1 MERVIGLKRRLLC
14 FALVMVMG
22 LTACGPAGEPA
33 PSESP
38 TPSAT
43 LEPTATVTPEPSV
56 EPTAVPDEKVN
67 PLTGLPLTGEATNRQ
82 RPVAVMLNNIRKAL
96 PQQGNSQ
103 ADILYECLAEGGIT
117 RMLGV
122 YQSMEGVGEVGSV
135 RSSRPYYLELALGL
149 DAIYLH
155 AGGSEAAYE
164 NIKKWNVTALDC
176 VRSTAY
182 SAIFWRDQ
190 GRLKKNGYE
199 HSVLTSGSAILE
211 NFPNYSFRKEH
222 EEGYALPYT
231 FAEDGTPAGGESAL
245 TIRVPFS
252 TVKTGV
258 FKYDEATKKY
268 LVEEYNAPLVDGNN
282 GQQVAVT
289 NVIAIRTSCKAIDDY
304 GRMRVDLSGYN
315 GEGWFACGGKI
326 VPITW
331 EKKDLNSPIT
341 YALEDGSPVVFGQGN
356 SYVNIIPL
364 SNTVTAE

>member
-1 MERVIGLKRRLLC
+1 MKRRLLPLVL
-14 FALVMVMG
+14 ALALA
-22 LTACGPAGEPA
+22 LTACGPTEEPA

-38 TPSAT
+38 TPSAAPV
-43 LEPTATVTPEPSV
+43 PTATVTP

-164 NIKKWNVTALDC
+164 NIRKWNVTALDC

-190 GRLKKNGYE
+190 ERRQKNGYE
-199 HSVLTSGSAILE
+199 HSVLTSGDAILE

-222 EEGYALPYT
+222 EEGYSLPYT
-231 FAEDGTPAGGESAL
+231 YAEDGTPAGGESAL

-258 FKYDEATKKY
+258 FKYDEESKKY

-289 NVIAIRTSCKAIDDY
+289 NVIVIRTSCKAIDDY
-304 GRMRVDLSGYN
+304 GRMRVDLSGYD

-331 EKKDLNSPIT
+331 AKADLDSPIT

-364 SNTVTAE
+364 SNNVTAE

>member
-1 MERVIGLKRRLLC
+1 MKRRLLPLVL
-14 FALVMVMG
+14 ALALA
-22 LTACGPAGEPA
+22 LTACGPKEEPT

-38 TPSAT
+38 TPSAAPV
-43 LEPTATVTPEPSV
+43 PTATVTP

-122 YQSMEGVGEVGSV
+122 YQSMEGVGEIGSV

-164 NIKKWNVTALDC
+164 NIRKWNVTALDC

-190 GRLKKNGYE
+190 ERRQKNGYE
-199 HSVLTSGSAILE
+199 HSVLTSGDAILE

-222 EEGYALPYT
+222 EEGYSLPYT
-231 FAEDGTPAGGESAL
+231 YAEDGTPAGGESAL

-258 FKYDEATKKY
+258 FKYDKESKKY

-289 NVIAIRTSCKAIDDY
+289 NVIVIRTSCKAIDDY
-304 GRMRVDLSGYN
+304 GRMRVDLSGYD

-331 EKKDLNSPIT
+331 AKADLDSPIT
-341 YALEDGSPVVFGQGN
+341 YALADGSPVVFGQGN

-364 SNTVTAE
+364 SNNVTAE

>member
-1 MERVIGLKRRLLC
+1 MKRRLLPLVL
-14 FALVMVMG
+14 ALALA
-22 LTACGPAGEPA
+22 LTACGPTEEPT

-38 TPSAT
+38 TPSAAPV
-43 LEPTATVTPEPSV
+43 PTATVTP

-164 NIKKWNVTALDC
+164 NIRKWNVTALDC

-190 GRLKKNGYE
+190 ERRQKNGYE
-199 HSVLTSGSAILE
+199 HSVLTSGDAILE

-222 EEGYALPYT
+222 EEGYSLPYT
-231 FAEDGTPAGGESAL
+231 YAEDGTPAGGESAL

-258 FKYDEATKKY
+258 FKYDEESKKY

-289 NVIAIRTSCKAIDDY
+289 NVIVIRTSCKAIDDY
-304 GRMRVDLSGYN
+304 GRMRVDLSGYD

-331 EKKDLNSPIT
+331 AKADLNSPIT

-364 SNTVTAE
+364 SNNVTAE

>member
-1 MERVIGLKRRLLC
+1 MVMKRRLLPLVL
-14 FALVMVMG
+14 ALALA
-22 LTACGPAGEPA
+22 LTACGPTEEPT

-38 TPSAT
+38 TPSAAPV
-43 LEPTATVTPEPSV
+43 PTATVTP

-164 NIKKWNVTALDC
+164 NIRKWNVTALDC

-190 GRLKKNGYE
+190 ERRQKNGYE
-199 HSVLTSGSAILE
+199 HSVLTSGDAILE

-222 EEGYALPYT
+222 EEGYSLPYT
-231 FAEDGTPAGGESAL
+231 YAEDGTPAGGESAL

-258 FKYDEATKKY
+258 FKYDEESKKY

-289 NVIAIRTSCKAIDDY
+289 NVIVIRTSCKAIDDY
-304 GRMRVDLSGYN
+304 GRMRVDLSGYD

-331 EKKDLNSPIT
+331 AKADLDSPIT

-364 SNTVTAE
+364 SNNVTAE

>member
-1 MERVIGLKRRLLC
+1 MKRRLLPLVL
-14 FALVMVMG
+14 ALALA
-22 LTACGPAGEPA
+22 LTACGPTEEPA

-38 TPSAT
+38 TPSAAPV
-43 LEPTATVTPEPSV
+43 PTATVTP

-164 NIKKWNVTALDC
+164 NIRKWNVTALDC

-190 GRLKKNGYE
+190 ERRQKNGYE
-199 HSVLTSGSAILE
+199 HSVLTSGDAILE

-222 EEGYALPYT
+222 EEGYSLPYT
-231 FAEDGTPAGGESAL
+231 YAEDGTPAGGESAL

-258 FKYDEATKKY
+258 FKYDEESKKY

-289 NVIAIRTSCKAIDDY
+289 NVIVIRTSCKAIDDY
-304 GRMRVDLSGYN
+304 GRMRVDLSGYD

-331 EKKDLNSPIT
+331 AKADLDSPIT
-341 YALEDGSPVVFGQGN
+341 YALGDGSPVVFGQGN

-364 SNTVTAE
+364 SNNVTAE

>member
-1 MERVIGLKRRLLC
+1 MKRRLLPLVL
-14 FALVMVMG
+14 ALALA
-22 LTACGPAGEPA
+22 LTACGPTEEPT

-38 TPSAT
+38 TPSAAPV
-43 LEPTATVTPEPSV
+43 PTATVTP

-164 NIKKWNVTALDC
+164 NIRKWNVTALDC

-190 GRLKKNGYE
+190 ERRQKNGYE
-199 HSVLTSGSAILE
+199 HSVLTSGDAILE

-222 EEGYALPYT
+222 EEGYSLPYT
-231 FAEDGTPAGGESAL
+231 YAEDGTPAGGESAL

-258 FKYDEATKKY
+258 FKYDEESKKY

-289 NVIAIRTSCKAIDDY
+289 NVIVIRTSCKAIDDY
-304 GRMRVDLSGYN
+304 GRMRVDLSGYD

-331 EKKDLNSPIT
+331 AKADLDSPIT

-364 SNTVTAE
+364 SNNVTAE

>member
-1 MERVIGLKRRLLC
+1 MKRRLLPLVL
-14 FALVMVMG
+14 ALALA
-22 LTACGPAGEPA
+22 LTACGPTEEPT

-38 TPSAT
+38 TPSAAPV
-43 LEPTATVTPEPSV
+43 PTATVTP

-164 NIKKWNVTALDC
+164 NIRKWNVTALDC

-190 GRLKKNGYE
+190 ERRQKNGYE
-199 HSVLTSGSAILE
+199 HSVLTSGDAILE

-222 EEGYALPYT
+222 EEGYSLPYT
-231 FAEDGTPAGGESAL
+231 YAEDGTPAGGESAL

-258 FKYDEATKKY
+258 FKYDEESKKY

-289 NVIAIRTSCKAIDDY
+289 NVIVIRTSCKAIDDY
-304 GRMRVDLSGYN
+304 GRMRVDLSGYD

-331 EKKDLNSPIT
+331 AKADLDSPIT
-341 YALEDGSPVVFGQGN
+341 YALADGSPVVFGQGN

-364 SNTVTAE
+364 SNNVTAE

>member
-1 MERVIGLKRRLLC
+1 MVMKRRLLPLVL
-14 FALVMVMG
+14 ALALA
-22 LTACGPAGEPA
+22 LTACGPTEEPT

-38 TPSAT
+38 TPSAAPV
-43 LEPTATVTPEPSV
+43 PTATVTP

-164 NIKKWNVTALDC
+164 NIRKWNVTALDC

-190 GRLKKNGYE
+190 ERRQKNGYE
-199 HSVLTSGSAILE
+199 HSVLTSGDAILE

-222 EEGYALPYT
+222 EEGYSLPYT
-231 FAEDGTPAGGESAL
+231 YAEDGTPAGGESAL

-258 FKYDEATKKY
+258 FKYDEESKKY

-289 NVIAIRTSCKAIDDY
+289 NVIVIRTSCKAIDDY
-304 GRMRVDLSGYN
+304 GRMRVDLSGYD

-331 EKKDLNSPIT
+331 AKADLNSPIT

-364 SNTVTAE
+364 SNNVTAE

>member
-1 MERVIGLKRRLLC
+1 MKRRVWALALALSLLL
-14 FALVMVMG
+14 AG
-22 LTACGPAGEPA
+22 CGPKEEAVEPSPSPSPSQSVVDETVP

-38 TPSAT
+38 S
-43 LEPTATVTPEPSV
+43 PTA
-56 EPTAVPDEKVN
+56 PTLGDEIN
-67 PLTGLPLTGEATNRQ
+67 PLTGLRLPEGSTAIQ

-164 NIKKWNVTALDC
+164 NIRKWNVTALDC

-190 GRLKKNGYE
+190 ERRQKNGYE
-199 HSVLTSGSAILE
+199 HSVLTSGDAILE

-222 EEGYALPYT
+222 EEGYSLPYT
-231 FAEDGTPAGGESAL
+231 YAEDGTPAGGESAL

-258 FKYDEATKKY
+258 FKYDEESKKY

-289 NVIAIRTSCKAIDDY
+289 NVIVIRTSCKAIDDY
-304 GRMRVDLSGYN
+304 GRMRVDLSGYD

-331 EKKDLNSPIT
+331 AKADLDSPIT

-364 SNTVTAE
+364 SNNVTAE

>member
-1 MERVIGLKRRLLC
+1 MKVRWIALALLL
-14 FALVMVMG
+14 ALV
-22 LTACGPAGEPA
+22 LTACGPAGEPE
-33 PSESP
+33 PSQSPEPSASP
-38 TPSAT
+38 TVSVT
-43 LEPTATVTPEPSV
+43 QTPEPLPSP
-56 EPTAVPDEKVN
+56 EPGGELN
-67 PLTGLPLTGEATNRQ
+67 PLTGLPFANGGSANA

-149 DAIYLH
+149 DAVYLH

-176 VRSTAY
+176 VRTTSY

-199 HSVLTSGSAILE
+199 HSVLTSGSAIVE
-211 NFPNYSFRKEH
+211 NFPSYSFRKDH
-222 EEGYALPYT
+222 EEGYSLPYT
-231 FAEDGTPAGGESAL
+231 FAEDGAPAGGESAL
-245 TIRVPFS
+245 TVKVPFS

-258 FKYDEATKKY
+258 FRYDEETGKY
-268 LVEEYNAPLVDGNN
+268 LVEEYNAPLIDGNN

-289 NVIAIRTSCKAIDDY
+289 NVVAIRTSCKAIDDY
-304 GRMRVDLSGYN
+304 GRMRVDLSGYS
-315 GEGWFACGGKI
+315 GDGWFACGGKI